1 MGAATCD
8 SCVPSAFSYSK
19 FKCYSSLAQGLVIG
33 GYVVSLFSILFSAYK
48 LRISVRERLQKLK
61 DAFIKPSIMRLVFL
75 ERALAEHSK
84 RMLISPTELA
94 STTELESVSS
104 STITKSNPTRDE
116 EVLQM
121 VRDFQSQ
128 VQKLQQ
134 QQQQQHQQLHLQFQ
148 QQQQQ
153 LLQEI
158 SRLQQEMQQL
168 TQQFDK
174 FQDRQP

>member
-1 MGAATCD
+1 
-8 SCVPSAFSYSK
+8 
-19 FKCYSSLAQGLVIG
+19 
-33 GYVVSLFSILFSAYK
+33 
-48 LRISVRERLQKLK
+48 
-61 DAFIKPSIMRLVFL
+61 MRLIFL
-75 ERALAEHSK
+75 ERALADHSK
-84 RMLISPTELA
+84 RMLISPTEQA
-94 STTELESVSS
+94 SAFSLI
-104 STITKSNPTRDE
+104 ITRSNPTRDE

-134 QQQQQHQQLHLQFQ
+134 QQLQQMKQFEQQVQQQQQQQQQQLHLQFQ
-148 QQQQQ
+148 HQQQQHS
-153 LLQEI
+153 QEI